1 MKRGRKGSTGTAYH
15 KRGGSPVATRR
26 AFTAGLGSAAAGL
39 ALGAAP
45 RTRAK
50 PSVFGGVAIGVQ
62 SYTFRAFDIDRM
74 IAALTS
80 IGLASVELWDGHL
93 DPMKTDDAGFKA
105 VRRKLDGA
113 GIAVNAYCVNFPA
126 DASDEHLDRAFRGA
140 GLLGTRVMTSS
151 TEQPVVP
158 RLDQWCRRYEVR
170 LGLHNHWLG
179 DAWFKGDK
187 SINFEGPADW
197 ARALEGRSQL
207 LGINLD
213 IGHFSASGHDAVAY
227 FREHHARIFSL
238 HVKDRDKDAAHT
250 YREFGEGATPIAEV
264 LRLAREVKFRYP
276 ANIEYEMDEKD
287 PTEGVRR
294 SFEYVKRILLGRG

>member
-1 MKRGRKGSTGTAYH
+1 M
-15 KRGGSPVATRR
+15 ATRR
-26 AFTAGLGSAAAGL
+26 AFTAGLGAAAAGV

-45 RTRAK
+45 RARVE
-50 PSVFGGVAIGVQ
+50 PSVFGGILVGVQ
-62 SYTFRAFDIDRM
+62 SYTFRAFTIDRM
-74 IAALTS
+74 TEAMRS
-80 IGLASVELWDGHL
+80 IGLSSVELWDGHL
-93 DPMKTDDAGFKA
+93 DPRKTDDAGFKA
-105 VRRKLDGA
+105 VRRKLDEA
-113 GIAVNAYCVNFPA
+113 GITVNAYCVNFPA

-151 TEQPVVP
+151 TEQPIVP
-158 RLDQWCRRYEVR
+158 RLDQWCRKYRVR

-179 DAWFKGDK
+179 DDWFKGDK

-197 ARALEGRSQL
+197 ARALEGRSEL

-213 IGHFSASGHDAVAY
+213 IGHFSASGHDPVPY
-227 FREHHARIFSL
+227 FRQHHRRIYNL
-238 HVKDRDKDAAHT
+238 HVKDRDEDAAHT

-264 LRLAREVKFRYP
+264 LRLARQLRYRYA

-294 SFEYVKRILLGRG
+294 SFEYVKRLLRR